1 MTVAVTVAVTVAT
14 AVTLVTTASVAVPVA
29 VVLALV
35 VADVLVVLVAA
46 ALTGLVLRIGGV
58 AFALPMA
65 PTRNDTGGPG
75 CHQGQSQHSRQ
86 QT

>member
-1 MTVAVTVAVTVAT
+1 MVVVRRAVTVV
-14 AVTLVTTASVAVPVA
+14 L
-29 VVLALV
+29 VLALV
-35 VADVLVVLVAA
+35 VTDVLVVLVAA

-58 AFALPMA
+58 AFALPVA

-75 CHQGQSQHSRQ
+75 RHQGQSQHSRQ

>member
-1 MTVAVTVAVTVAT
+1 MTVAVAAS
-14 AVTLVTTASVAVPVA
+14 VTLVATVSVAVVL
-29 VVLALV
+29 VLALV

-58 AFALPMA
+58 AFALPVA

-75 CHQGQSQHSRQ
+75 RHQGKSQHSRQ